1 MTQPTAT
8 LAATTSVEELVEQAH
23 RLGLTWD
30 LRPATINSVD
40 TTSNLVFAT
49 YDGDAESIPM
59 INLKG
64 SIVAGERVM
73 AMFVPPQGNYII
85 GTNVSSTTVL
95 GENGIN
101 TPGPAGGL
109 GTTSATFVNMGAALT
124 FSFTKKL
131 TNTRVVAELDG
142 AGYSTVASSKAQ
154 YGCSVSSVGDFA
166 LADFFFNEANTH
178 RSWSGFNYLAAGSI
192 PAGTYTIVGRFRRL
206 SGAGTITIDDND
218 RFSLGLRECY

>member
-8 LAATTSVEELVEQAH
+8 LAATTSVEELVEQAK

-30 LRPATINSVD
+30 LRPAIVNTTDS
-40 TTSNLVFAT
+40 TSNLVFGT
-49 YDGDAESIPM
+49 YDGDTESIPM

-64 SIVAGERVM
+64 SIVEGERVM
-73 AMFVPPQGNYII
+73 VMFVPPQGNYII
-85 GTNVSSTTVL
+85 GANVGGPTAL

-142 AGYSTVASSKAQ
+142 AGYSTGTNTKGQ
-154 YGCSVSSVGDFA
+154 YGCAIGSIGDFA
-166 LADFFFNEANTH
+166 LADFFFNEAGAH

-192 PAGTYTIVGRFRRL
+192 PAGTYTVIGRFRRL

>member
-8 LAATTSVEELVEQAH
+8 LAATTSVEELVEQAK
-23 RLGLTWD
+23 RLGLMWD

-40 TTSNLVFAT
+40 ATSNLVFGT
-49 YDGDAESIPM
+49 YDGDTESIPM

-64 SIVAGERVM
+64 SIVEGETVM
-73 AMFVPPQGNYII
+73 VMFVPPQGNYVI
-85 GTNVSSTTVL
+85 GSNVGSSTIL

-124 FSFTKKL
+124 FSFTKRF
-131 TNTRVVAELDG
+131 TNTRVFAELDG
-142 AGYSTVASSKAQ
+142 AGYSTGAGSKAQ
-154 YGCSVSSVGDFA
+154 YGCAIGSIGDFA
-166 LADFFFNEANTH
+166 LADFFFNEATTH
-178 RSWSGFNYLAAGSI
+178 RSWSGFNYLAAGSV

-218 RFSLGLRECY
+218 RFSFGLRECY

>member
-1 MTQPTAT
+1 MPGDLKSALDVAT
-8 LAATTSVEELVEQAH
+8 GIEELAQAPE
-23 RLGLTWD
+23 RLGNQWG
-30 LRPATINSVD
+30 LRYATILSVLD
-40 TTSNLVFAT
+40 ARNVLGR
-49 YDGDAESIPM
+49 YDNDVTDVNIPM
-59 INLKG
+59 ISLIG
-64 SIVAGERVM
+64 QLIIGIRVAVI
-73 AMFVPPQGNYII
+73 FIPPSGNYVISI
-85 GTNVSSTTVL
+85 LGLPL

-101 TPGPAGGL
+101 TPGPTGGL

-142 AGYSTVASSKAQ
+142 AGYSTGTNTKGQ
-154 YGCSVSSVGDFA
+154 YGCAIGSIGDFA
-166 LADFFFNEANTH
+166 LADFFFNEAGAH

-192 PAGTYTIVGRFRRL
+192 PAGTYTVIGRFRRL